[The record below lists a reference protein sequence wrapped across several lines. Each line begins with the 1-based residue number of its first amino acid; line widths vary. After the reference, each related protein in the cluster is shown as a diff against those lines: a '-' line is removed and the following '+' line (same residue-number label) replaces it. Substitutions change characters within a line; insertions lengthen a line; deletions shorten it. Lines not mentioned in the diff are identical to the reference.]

1 MINELSVYYSV
12 GKAGHVSL
20 VSTDTKKPTDVGFN
34 NV

>member
-20 VSTDTKKPTDVGFN
+20 VSTDT
-34 NV
+34 